1 MSEDFFILTFLKSEI
16 DSSRFG
22 EEISKGLA
30 KLDKTTDLILNAD
43 LSDENQN
50 LLRKQVFDNYREY
63 STRQGLF
70 EGFPADVNWK
80 SECWEMDKLLESLYI
95 DYDYWN
101 ELSNDTRKPVV
112 AAQNI
117 LAGKEVFGVSN
128 QPFLNFANHTQ
139 EVSFENIILVK
150 ENQDS
155 AKTVILEGH
164 SRVTIYALNP
174 KIRPKQ
180 IQVLVGYIENMSQ
193 WRCF

>member
-22 EEISKGLA
+22 GEISQSLEKFGST
-30 KLDKTTDLILNAD
+30 KDLILNAD

-50 LLRKQVFDNYREY
+50 ELRKKVFNNYREY

-70 EGFPADVNWK
+70 EGFPANVNWQF
-80 SECWEMDKLLESLYI
+80 ENWEIEKLLESLYI

-101 ELSNDTRKPVV
+101 ELSNYTRRPLF

-128 QPFLNFANHTQ
+128 QPFLNSSNHSQ
-139 EVSFENIILVK
+139 EVNFEHIILVK
-150 ENQDS
+150 ENQNS

-164 SRVTIYALNP
+164 SRVTIYALSP

-180 IQVLVGYIENMSQ
+180 IWVLVGYSENMSQ
-193 WRCF
+193 WSCF